1 MYGRLAALPDEATL
15 LQRRQMLAALC
26 LGTEMIQ
33 LRRIGSRL
41 NLGSDLDAAL
51 DAIARG
57 EIAIATARLGRLDEE
72 LAARVGTAGLRARG
86 TVLAMT
92 EMLERHAPYFDADAG
107 LSRQMPPPP

>member
-1 MYGRLAALPDEATL
+1 MYGRLTAVPDEASL

-26 LGTEMIQ
+26 LGTEIIQ

-41 NLGSDLDAAL
+41 NLGSGLYAAL

-57 EIAIATARLGRLDEE
+57 DTGIATTHLGRLDEE
-72 LAARVGTAGLRARG
+72 LAARLGTAGLRARG